1 MRQGF
6 RIAAALLIGALT
18 VAASPYRDMTGRAIK
33 SLSPERI
40 EALRS
45 GGGAGYAL
53 PAELN
58 GYPGP
63 RHVLDLAG
71 QLGLTDE
78 QRRATA
84 RMFDAM
90 RSEAVPLGE
99 ALIEKEA
106 ALDALFRDGRAS
118 EAALYALTAE
128 AAAIEA
134 KLRATHLKYHLQM
147 ASLLTPHQR
156 ALYGR
161 LRGYGD
167 HPRHGHGQ

>member
-1 MRQGF
+1 MKQGF

-18 VAASPYRDMTGRAIK
+18 VAASPYRDLTGRSIK
-33 SLSPERI
+33 SLSPERM

-63 RHVLDLAG
+63 RHVLELAA

-84 RMFDAM
+84 QMFESM

-99 ALIEKEA
+99 ALIGKEA
-106 ALDALFRDGRAS
+106 ALDALFRDGRAN

-134 KLRATHLKYHLQM
+134 KLRAAHLKYHLQM
-147 ASLLTPHQR
+147 AALLSPHQR
-156 ALYGR
+156 AIYGR
-161 LRGYGD
+161 LRGYGGEPG
-167 HPRHGHGQ
+167 HRHAH